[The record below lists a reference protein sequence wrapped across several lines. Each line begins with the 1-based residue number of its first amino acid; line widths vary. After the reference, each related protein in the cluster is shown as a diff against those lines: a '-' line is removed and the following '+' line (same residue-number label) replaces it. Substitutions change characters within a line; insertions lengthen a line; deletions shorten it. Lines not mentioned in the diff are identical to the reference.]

1 MIPRYIIY
9 ITNDKNQFAGIDYY
23 IDEKNL
29 DYTLVLVKTVNEAL
43 LLPFEVKSCILGIL
57 LDWELSGEG
66 LQKEDAVIHL
76 EKEFP
81 LVPIIVVSG
90 QEFGQSYNVS
100 YYQNKQVSHPSDL
113 VEIINNFV
121 SFYQCDWITSHIKYL
136 TYEIEYFGNDN
147 IPKGKMSAYFN
158 DDNPIRA
165 RANAISFFKNEPSS
179 FQINLYAFDS
189 SIELS
194 NILNPKAVGRLV
206 IYSDFLLP
214 KELLAN
220 LRNEYV
226 LYHKNKFKI
235 ENCEEMVCLP
245 DSGLA
250 FKVLNQIVNFRGEI
264 SLRELH

>member
-1 MIPRYIIY
+1 MILRYIIY

-43 LLPFEVKSCILGIL
+43 LLPLEVKSCILGIL
-57 LDWELSGEG
+57 LDWELLGEG
-66 LQKEDAVIHL
+66 PKKEDAVIHL

-81 LVPIIVVSG
+81 FTPVIVISG
-90 QEFGQSYNVS
+90 QEFGGSYTVSS

-113 VEIINNFV
+113 VEIIDNFV
-121 SFYQCDWITSHIKYL
+121 SFYQCDWITSRIKHL
-136 TYEIEYFGNDN
+136 TYEIEYFGNDK

-165 RANAISFFKNEPSS
+165 RTSAISFFKNEPSC

-189 SIELS
+189 SIELA
-194 NILNPKAVGRLV
+194 NILNPKSVGRLV

-220 LRNEYV
+220 LRKEHLV
-226 LYHKNKFKI
+226 YHTNKFHV
-235 ENCEEMVCLP
+235 EDCEEMVCLP
-245 DSGLA
+245 DSA
-250 FKVLNQIVNFRGEI
+250 ITFKVLNQIVNFRGEI
-264 SLRELH
+264 SLR